1 MPGRRLSDAQFVRKL
16 ALQSS
21 PVSPLI
27 DPNNADA
34 TELARTVADLTHV
47 LDRAGIGTLFLD
59 QDLRIRHGSGEVAA
73 VLGITAA
80 DVGQKLGD
88 RSWPGLSASLRDM
101 AHEVSV
107 TRELRALEARDGRGH
122 WSLLQV
128 QPHAD
133 AQGQPAGV
141 LITAEDIGRLKDM
154 EGQVRA
160 YEDRLARISEHGDSE
175 VLDREL
181 TILLVEDADEDARL
195 VEIALRDLPIPM
207 NLSRVPTAR
216 EALNLLTRSDRE
228 PPDLVLMDLR
238 LPGMSGREM
247 LMAMREDMSLHEQ
260 PVIILSGLDYDF
272 SVQDIHE
279 LGVHAFVS
287 KPMDITD
294 LDAVAR
300 VVLEFWAGLVL
311 RPVWEDVSSSSGR
324 RPRR

>member
-1 MPGRRLSDAQFVRKL
+1 MIRPTLPMTPGV
-16 ALQSS
+16 
-21 PVSPLI
+21 I
-27 DPNNADA
+27 DPMASD
-34 TELARTVADLTHV
+34 LPRTVSKLTAV
-47 LDRAGIGTLFLD
+47 LNRAGIGTLFLD
-59 QDLRIRHGSGEVAA
+59 PDLRIRHATGVIAEVLRLGPADEGQDLGS
-73 VLGITAA
+73 
-80 DVGQKLGD
+80 
-88 RSWPGLSASLRDM
+88 RSWPGLKASLRDM
-101 AHEVSV
+101 AHEVNLS
-107 TRELRALEARDGRGH
+107 RELRALEARDAKGR

-128 QPHAD
+128 IPDVD
-133 AQGQPAGV
+133 ASGQPDGV
-141 LITAEDIGRLKDM
+141 MVIAEDIGRLKDM

-181 TILLVEDADEDARL
+181 NIMLVEDADEDARL

-207 NLSRVPTAR
+207 RLNRMVTAR
-216 EALNLLTRSDRE
+216 EALNQLTRSDQDR
-228 PPDLVLMDLR
+228 PDLVLMDLR

-247 LMAMREDMSLHEQ
+247 LMAMREDLSLHDQ

-300 VVLEFWAGLVL
+300 VVLEFWAGLIL

>member
-1 MPGRRLSDAQFVRKL
+1 M
-16 ALQSS
+16 
-21 PVSPLI
+21 I
-27 DPNNADA
+27 DPRTADPA
-34 TELARTVADLTHV
+34 DLARTVVDLTAV

-59 QDLRIRHGSGEVAA
+59 ADLKVRHASGIIAA
-73 VLGITAA
+73 ELGLTAG
-80 DVGQKLGD
+80 DLGKD
-88 RSWPGLSASLRDM
+88 LGTHSWPGLKVSLRDM

-107 TRELRALEARDGRGH
+107 TRELRAIEAQDSRGR

-128 QPHAD
+128 VPHSD
-133 AQGQPAGV
+133 DHGRPDGV
-141 LITAEDIGRLKDM
+141 LITTEDIGRLKDM

-175 VLDREL
+175 VVDREL
-181 TILLVEDADEDARL
+181 SILLVEDADEDARL

-207 NLSRVPTAR
+207 RLSRVPTAR
-216 EALNLLTRSDRE
+216 EALNVLTRSDLER
-228 PPDLVLMDLR
+228 PDLVLMDLR

-311 RPVWEDVSSSSGR
+311 RPVWEDISSSSGR
-324 RPRR
+324 RPTRR